1 MVKKIHGFDKEIYVW
16 TVNSETKIKKL
27 LLLDV
32 DSIITDIPYEAK
44 EIIYSANESLFTDW
58 LGRLIEGY

>member
-1 MVKKIHGFDKEIYVW
+1 MW

-32 DSIITDIPYEAK
+32 DSIITDIPYKAK
-44 EIIYSANESLFTDW
+44 EIIYNANESLFTDW
-58 LGRLIEGY
+58 LGRLIEEY